1 VDAKVEGQFLSPGA
15 KRDAA
20 ARPGAHP
27 LVIYSHGSGL
37 HRCSAAFLCTHLATH
52 GYAVAAMD
60 HSEVVA
66 KELAPRDD
74 ESQSDRAAR
83 IDAVIASRVPDIQFL
98 LDHLLINGAADIRL
112 DGSRVALVGYSFGGW
127 SVLAATEVEPRV
139 RSVVAMGAG
148 GGSDPRPGILPLT
161 LTFSWGRDI
170 PTLYLAAEQDTM
182 IPLSGVVELFQRTP
196 AAKRLFVIR
205 RADHMHFLDDV
216 ETAHEAV
223 RMSTLPGEAAWIP
236 AALRPIAELCS
247 GVQAHLFTRGLTLAH
262 LDATLRGSGAA
273 EAFLSGDVEAALSR
287 RGVEAVT
294 YRP

>member
-1 VDAKVEGQFLSPGA
+1 
-15 KRDAA
+15 
-20 ARPGAHP
+20 
-27 LVIYSHGSGL
+27 
-37 HRCSAAFLCTHLATH
+37 
-52 GYAVAAMD
+52 
-60 HSEVVA
+60 
-66 KELAPRDD
+66 
-74 ESQSDRAAR
+74 
-83 IDAVIASRVPDIQFL
+83 
-98 LDHLLINGAADIRL
+98 
-112 DGSRVALVGYSFGGW
+112 
-127 SVLAATEVEPRV
+127 
-139 RSVVAMGAG
+139 MGAG